1 MIDGQTGQLQLIG
14 VFFLMSVAPL
24 VVVMTTSFTKFSIVL
39 TLLRSAL
46 GVQQAPGNLAIS
58 GLALAATLTVMAPT
72 MHQIGAALGVNDRGP
87 GSQAQGLPPL
97 PPLPQM
103 VDAVRGPLG
112 DFMLAHSRPAERAF
126 LVNAAKRIDPS
137 RDANETDFSLLVPAF
152 LISEISSGFEA
163 GFLLYVAFLVIDLI
177 VANVLTAMGMMM
189 LSPSTV
195 SIPLKLFVLVAAS
208 GVPKLMHAL
217 ILSYAQ

>member
-1 MIDGQTGQLQLIG
+1 MMGAQTGQLQLIG
-14 VFFLMSVAPL
+14 LFFLLSVAPL

-72 MHQIGAALGVNDRGP
+72 MHKIGEALAVDERIENGQFP
-87 GSQAQGLPPL
+87 SLAQ
-97 PPLPQM
+97 M
-103 VDAVRGPLG
+103 IDAVRDPLG
-112 DFMLAHSRPAERAF
+112 EFMLAHSRPAERAF
-126 LVNAAKRIDPS
+126 LVNAAKRIDPG
-137 RDANETDFSLLVPAF
+137 RDAQESDFTLLVPAF
-152 LISEISSGFEA
+152 LIGEISSGFEA
-163 GFLLYVAFLVIDLI
+163 GFLLYIAFLVIDLV

-208 GVPKLMHAL
+208 GIPRLLHAL
-217 ILSYAQ
+217 ILSYAK

>member
-14 VFFLMSVAPL
+14 IFFLMSVAPL

-72 MHQIGAALGVNDRGP
+72 MHQIGAALSANDHESGTLAP
-87 GSQAQGLPPL
+87 AL
-97 PPLPQM
+97 PPLPQLI
-103 VDAVRGPLG
+103 DAVRGPLG
-112 DFMLAHSRPAERAF
+112 DFMLTHSRPAERAF
-126 LVNAAKRIDPS
+126 LVSAAKRIDPS
-137 RDANETDFSLLVPAF
+137 RDALETDFSLLVPAF

-217 ILSYAQ
+217 ILSYAK

>member
-14 VFFLMSVAPL
+14 IFFLMSVAPL

-72 MHQIGAALGVNDRGP
+72 MHQIGAALGVNDRGSS
-87 GSQAQGLPPL
+87 SQAQGLPPL
-97 PPLPQM
+97 PQF

-112 DFMLAHSRPAERAF
+112 DFMLAHSRPDERAF

-217 ILSYAQ
+217 ILSYAK

>member
-1 MIDGQTGQLQLIG
+1 MIGAQAGQLQLIG
-14 VFFLMSVAPL
+14 LFFLLGLAPL

-46 GVQQAPGNLAIS
+46 GVQQAPSNMAIS
-58 GLALAATLTVMAPT
+58 GLALAGTLVVMAPT
-72 MHQIGAALGVNDRGP
+72 IHQVGTALSLDERIESG
-87 GSQAQGLPPL
+87 QLPPL
-97 PPLPQM
+97 AQM

-112 DFMLAHSRPAERAF
+112 EFMLAHSRPAERAY
-126 LVNAAKRIDPS
+126 LVNAAKRIDPE
-137 RDANETDFSLLVPAF
+137 RDAQETDFSLLAPAF
-152 LISEISSGFEA
+152 LIGEISSGFEA
-163 GFLLYVAFLVIDLI
+163 GFLLYIAFLVIDLV

-208 GVPKLMHAL
+208 GIPKLMHAL
-217 ILSYAQ
+217 ILSYAK

>member
-1 MIDGQTGQLQLIG
+1 MIGAQTGQLQLVG
-14 VFFLMSVAPL
+14 VFFLLSVAPL
-24 VVVMTTSFTKFSIVL
+24 VVIMCTSFTKFSIVL

-58 GLALAATLTVMAPT
+58 GLALAATLVVMAPT
-72 MHQIGAALGVNDRGP
+72 LHAIGDALSLDERVESG
-87 GSQAQGLPPL
+87 QL

-103 VDAVRGPLG
+103 IDAVRGPLG
-112 DFMLAHSRPAERAF
+112 EFMLAHSRPAERAF
-126 LVNAAKRIDPS
+126 LLDAAKRTDPA
-137 RDANETDFSLLVPAF
+137 RDAQESDFTLLVPAF

-163 GFLLYVAFLVIDLI
+163 GFLLYIAFLVIDLV

-208 GVPKLMHAL
+208 GIPRLMHAL
-217 ILSYAQ
+217 ILGYAK

>member
-1 MIDGQTGQLQLIG
+1 MQTGQIQLIG
-14 VFFLMSVAPL
+14 LFFLLGLAPL
-24 VVVMTTSFTKFSIVL
+24 AVVMTTSFTKFSIVL

-46 GVQQAPGNLAIS
+46 GVQQAPGNMAIS
-58 GLALAATLTVMAPT
+58 GLALAATLVVMAPT
-72 MHQIGAALGVNDRGP
+72 MDKVGAALSIDERVENG
-87 GSQAQGLPPL
+87 QLPSL
-97 PPLPQM
+97 AQM
-103 VDAVRGPLG
+103 VDAVHGPLG
-112 DFMLAHSRPAERAF
+112 EFMLAHSRPAERAF
-126 LVNAAKRIDPS
+126 LVDAARRIDPG
-137 RDANETDFSLLVPAF
+137 RNAQETDFTLLVPAF

-163 GFLLYVAFLVIDLI
+163 GFLLYIAFLVIDLV

-217 ILSYAQ
+217 ILSYAK